1 MKVKVC
7 GITNIND
14 ALLCEALGADALG
27 FIFYNNSKR
36 YIDFEGASRIISRLS
51 FFTHKIG
58 VFVNETEDMVNF
70 LADKLRLT
78 GVQLS
83 GDESPVY
90 VQKINCQVIKSFR
103 IDENFDFD
111 IISQYKNV
119 IPLLDTYKSNEYGG
133 TGEVFNWYD
142 IPEDIRKTAMVAGGV
157 SEKNID
163 EIFFNIKPAA
173 VDLSSSLE
181 IQPGKKDGV
190 KVKSFFD
197 KINKLRSSQ
206 W

>member
-1 MKVKVC
+1 MKVKIC

-14 ALLCEALGADALG
+14 ALLCECLGADALG
-27 FIFYNNSKR
+27 FIFYRNSKR
-36 YIDFEGASRIISRLS
+36 YIDFEDASNIIKQLS

-78 GVQLS
+78 GVQLC
-83 GDESPVY
+83 GDESPLF

-103 IDENFDFD
+103 IDENFDYD
-111 IISQYKNV
+111 LISQYKDIV
-119 IPLLDTYKSNEYGG
+119 PLLDTYKKNEYGG

-142 IPEDIRKTAMVAGGV
+142 VPDEIRNTAIIAGGV
-157 SEKNID
+157 SEDNIE

-181 IQPGKKDGV
+181 TQPGKKDGV
-190 KVKSFFD
+190 KVKSFFN
-197 KINKLRSSQ
+197 KINKLRSA
-206 W
+206 